1 MSMRLVLGILFGIAA
16 SIATVGLVGRSLW
29 QSRSRDLC
37 NELAASDENVGRS
50 VFRASQMED
59 LPDPVK
65 RYFSAVLTEGQ
76 AMVASA
82 RIEHRGTF
90 NMGIE
95 ASQWRRFSSV
105 QHVVVF
111 PPGFVWNA
119 NIQMAPGLSA
129 RVHDAYVAGRGVL
142 TARLFGLIPVMEQ
155 PDSPEL
161 AQGELMR
168 FLAEAPWYPTAWL
181 PGQAVSWEPIDASQA
196 RVTLTDGETS
206 VSLDVRFNDEG
217 LVDSVFS
224 DGRYRDVN
232 GIQVATPWE
241 GRFWNYQDRGGM
253 RIPMDG
259 EVAWLLPEGRRAYW
273 RGHIERIDYRFVP

>member
-1 MSMRLVLGILFGIAA
+1 MLLKLVLGVFFGIAA
-16 SIATVGLVGRSLW
+16 SIATVGLVGRTVW
-29 QSRSRDLC
+29 QSWNRELRY
-37 NELAASDENVGRS
+37 ELAVSDENVGRS
-50 VFRASQMED
+50 VFRASQIED

-76 AMVASA
+76 AVVASA
-82 RIEHRGTF
+82 RIEHHGTF
-90 NMGIE
+90 NMGTE
-95 ASQWRRFSSV
+95 ESRWREFSSV
-105 QHVVVF
+105 QHVVVSR
-111 PPGFVWNA
+111 PGFVWNA
-119 NIQMAPGLSA
+119 RIQMAPGLSV
-129 RVHDAYVAGRGVL
+129 RVHDAYVAGRTVL
-142 TARLFGLIPVMEQ
+142 TARLFGLITVMEQ

-181 PGQAVSWEPIDASQA
+181 PGGSVSWEPIDSSQA
-196 RVTLTDGETS
+196 RVTLTDGGTT

-217 LVDSVFS
+217 LVDTVFS

-232 GIQVATPWE
+232 GTQVATPWE

-253 RIPMDG
+253 RIPLDG

-273 RGHIERIDYRFVP
+273 RGHIDRIDHEFAP